1 MTTVKI
7 ATVALADNPMPA
19 TTPSSAELSL
29 LRASPWFAGCDGA
42 LQQALLALGRR
53 QLLGDGRA
61 LFERGG
67 QAEGL
72 CCVLEGALRVGAL
85 HDDGGASLLA
95 WLEPGQ
101 WFGEI
106 SLLDGLPRTH
116 DAVAD
121 GPTSVWLVPHAEL
134 SAWLEQHPQHWR
146 DLARLACAK
155 LRLAF
160 EVLEDIAQLPLPA
173 RLAKRLL
180 LVARGYG
187 TGALRRQVR
196 LPQEQLA
203 LMLGVSRQSLS
214 KALHALADQ
223 GLVALRYGEIELLDA
238 AALQALGR

>member
-1 MTTVKI
+1 MNAA
-7 ATVALADNPMPA
+7 ATLSP
-19 TTPSSAELSL
+19 AELSL
-29 LRASPWFAGCDGA
+29 LRASPWFAGCA
-42 LQQALLALGRR
+42 APLQQALLDLGRR
-53 QLLGDGRA
+53 QPLRHGQA
-61 LFERGG
+61 LFERGSL
-67 QAEGL
+67 AEGL
-72 CCVLEGALRVGAL
+72 CCVLDGALRVGAL

-121 GPTSVWLVPHAEL
+121 GPGCVWLVPHGAL
-134 SAWLEQHPQHWR
+134 QAWLDEHPQHWR

-155 LRLAF
+155 LRLSF

-180 LVARGYG
+180 LLARGYG
-187 TGALRRQVR
+187 TGGLRQRIR

-214 KALHALADQ
+214 KALHGLADR
-223 GLVALRYGEIELLDA
+223 GLLALHYGEIELLDA